1 MERGLEQLIIIVAII
16 LAGVLDL
23 ILRWLKG
30 RQRRDEPVDAGAD
43 DEHVVLLE
51 EADIELP
58 ADFQLPEEAM
68 VEGRLTPPP
77 PPPAP
82 EPVISRRPPPPPA
95 IRPRRVARRLLP
107 HPLDARRGIVM
118 MTVLGPCRGLQP
130 PDSDAYHSH

>member
-30 RQRRDEPVDAGAD
+30 RQRKDQPVDAGAD
-43 DEHVVLLE
+43 DEQVVLLE

-58 ADFQLPEEAM
+58 ADIQLPEEAM
-68 VEGRLTPPP
+68 VERRLTPPP
-77 PPPAP
+77 PPPPPAP
-82 EPVISRRPPPPPA
+82 APPPPPLPA

-118 MTVLGPCRGLQP
+118 MTVLGPCRGLQR
-130 PDSDAYHSH
+130 PDSDAYYSH